1 MATAALPFTVANLE
15 QQLSTGLV
23 SGTGYALVAVGFGLI
38 ITVTGRFHIA
48 YGATYALSAF
58 IAGQTGLSWGMP
70 FWASLVFGVLVA
82 VVIAGLMESLVY
94 WPLNRRLG
102 AAALMTIFIASL
114 GLSTAGSNLIA
125 LLWNG
130 SGGSVNISGFSVST
144 VHFLDVFTTNLAIT
158 SFITGWVALLA
169 VAAVIRYTKLGRMIR
184 AVRVNQRL
192 SLAIG
197 INPRVVYLMVFALG
211 TALGAVGAV
220 FTAAESTATS
230 DMGSTPILYAI
241 TVSFIA
247 GGAAPLVVA
256 LVAVGVGLLESLSI
270 FVFQPQWSQV
280 VVFAALLI
288 YVLAKV
294 VSENLGA
301 RRTVKPVTPAS
312 TPAGAVEGASS
323 LCS

>member
-15 QQLSTGLV
+15 QQLATGLI

-48 YGATYALSAF
+48 YGVTYALSAF
-58 IAGQTGLSWGMP
+58 IAGQTGLSWGLSFP
-70 FWASLVFGVLVA
+70 AALVCGVLAAVA
-82 VVIAGLMESLVY
+82 VAALMESLVY

-114 GLSTAGSNLIA
+114 GLSTAGSNAIA

-130 SGGSVNISGFSVST
+130 AGGSINISGFTVSA
-144 VHFLDVFTTNLAIT
+144 VHFLGVYTTNLALT
-158 SFITGWVALLA
+158 SFFTGWAALLA
-169 VAAVIRYTKLGRMIR
+169 VAAVIRWTKLGRMIR

-192 SLAIG
+192 SLAMG
-197 INPRVVYLMVFALG
+197 INPRAVYLVVFALG
-211 TALGAVGAV
+211 TALGAIGAV
-220 FTAAESTATS
+220 FTAAQSTATP
-230 DMGSTPILYAI
+230 DMGATPILYAI

-256 LVAVGVGLLESLSI
+256 AVAVGVGLLESLSI
-270 FVFQPQWSQV
+270 FLFQPQWSQV
-280 VVFAALLI
+280 VVFACLLI
-288 YVLAKV
+288 YVLVKV
-294 VSENLGA
+294 VRENVGTV
-301 RRTVKPVTPAS
+301 RTVKPAKT
-312 TPAGAVEGASS
+312 AGAAETVGS

>member
-1 MATAALPFTVANLE
+1 VVTAALPFTTANLA
-15 QQLSTGLV
+15 QQLTSGLV
-23 SGTGYALVAVGFGLI
+23 NGTGYALVAVGFGLI

-58 IAGQTGLSWGMP
+58 IAGQTALSWGTP
-70 FWASLVFGVLVA
+70 FWAALVFGVLVA

-114 GLSTAGSNLIA
+114 GLSTAGENAIA

-130 SGGSVNISGFSVST
+130 AGGSVNITGFTVTT
-144 VHFLDVFTTNLAIT
+144 VHFLDVYTTNLAVV
-158 SFITGWVALLA
+158 SFITGWGALLA
-169 VAAVIRYTKLGRMIR
+169 VAAVIRWTRLGRMIR

-192 SLAIG
+192 SLVLG
-197 INPRVVYLMVFALG
+197 ISPRTVYLVVFALG
-211 TALGAVGAV
+211 TALGGIGAV
-220 FTAAESTATS
+220 FTATQSTATF

-256 LVAVGVGLLESLSI
+256 LVAVCVGLIESLSI
-270 FVFQPQWSQV
+270 FLFQPQWSQV
-280 VVFAALLI
+280 VVFTCLLV
-288 YVLAKV
+288 YVLVKV
-294 VSENLGA
+294 VREHLA
-301 RRTVKPVTPAS
+301 TVRTVKPAAS
-312 TPAGAVEGASS
+312 TPEVAEVETASH
-323 LCS
+323 

>member
-15 QQLSTGLV
+15 QQLATGLV

-48 YGATYALSAF
+48 YGVTYALSAF
-58 IAGQTGLSWGMP
+58 IAGQTGLSWGLP
-70 FWASLVFGVLVA
+70 FPAALVFGVVVA
-82 VVIAGLMESLVY
+82 VAVAALMESLVY

-114 GLSTAGSNLIA
+114 GLSTAGENAIA

-130 SGGSVNISGFSVST
+130 AGGSVNISGFAVAT
-144 VHFLDVFTTNLAIT
+144 VHFLDVYTTNLALT
-158 SFITGWVALLA
+158 SFFTGWAALLA
-169 VAAVIRYTKLGRMIR
+169 LAAVIRWTKLGRMIR

-192 SLAIG
+192 SLAMG
-197 INPRVVYLMVFALG
+197 INPRAVYLVVFVLG
-211 TALGAVGAV
+211 TALGAIGAV
-220 FTAAESTATS
+220 FTAAQSTATP

-256 LVAVGVGLLESLSI
+256 AVAVGVGLLESLSI

-280 VVFAALLI
+280 VVFACLLI
-288 YVLAKV
+288 YVLVKV
-294 VSENLGA
+294 VRENMGTV
-301 RRTVKPVTPAS
+301 RTVRPAK
-312 TPAGAVEGASS
+312 TAEAVETASQ

>member
-1 MATAALPFTVANLE
+1 VATAALPFTVANLA

-211 TALGAVGAV
+211 TALGAIGAV

-280 VVFAALLI
+280 VVFAALLV

>member
-1 MATAALPFTVANLE
+1 MVLAALPFTGANLE
-15 QQLSTGLV
+15 QQLASGLV
-23 SGTGYALVAVGFGLI
+23 NGTGYALVAVGFSLI

-58 IAGQTGLSWGMP
+58 IAGQAGLSWGLP
-70 FWASLVFGVLVA
+70 FPAALVLGVVVA
-82 VVIAGLMESLVY
+82 AGVAAAMESLVY

-114 GLSTAGSNLIA
+114 GLSTAGENAIA

-130 SGGSVNISGFSVST
+130 AGGSVNISGFTVST
-144 VHFLDVFTTNLAIT
+144 AHFLDIYTTNLALT
-158 SFITGWVALLA
+158 SFFTGWAVLLA
-169 VAAVIRYTKLGRMIR
+169 VAAVIRWTRLGRMIR

-192 SLAIG
+192 SLAMG
-197 INPRVVYLMVFALG
+197 INPRAVYLVVFVLG

-220 FTAAESTATS
+220 FTAAESAATP

-247 GGAAPLVVA
+247 GGAAPLTVA
-256 LVAVGVGLLESLSI
+256 AVGVVVGLVESLSI
-270 FVFQPQWSQV
+270 FLFQPQWSQV
-280 VVFAALLI
+280 VVFACLLL
-288 YVLAKV
+288 YVLVKV
-294 VSENLGA
+294 VRENLGA
-301 RRTVKPVTPAS
+301 VRTMKPAKA
-312 TPAGAVEGASS
+312 AGPVGTVSR

>member
-1 MATAALPFTVANLE
+1 VVTAALPFTTANLA
-15 QQLSTGLV
+15 QQITSGLV
-23 SGTGYALVAVGFGLI
+23 NGTGYALVAVGFGLI

-70 FWASLVFGVLVA
+70 FWAALVFGVLVA

-114 GLSTAGSNLIA
+114 GLSTAGENAIA

-130 SGGSVNISGFSVST
+130 AGGSVNITGFTVST
-144 VHFLDVFTTNLAIT
+144 VHFLDVYTTNLALV
-158 SFITGWVALLA
+158 SFFTGWAALLA
-169 VAAVIRYTKLGRMIR
+169 VAAVIRWTRLGRMIR

-192 SLAIG
+192 SLVLG
-197 INPRVVYLMVFALG
+197 ISPRTVYLVVFALG
-211 TALGAVGAV
+211 TALGGIGAV
-220 FTAAESTATS
+220 FTATQSTATF

-256 LVAVGVGLLESLSI
+256 LVAVGVGLIESLSI
-270 FVFQPQWSQV
+270 FLFQPQWSQV
-280 VVFAALLI
+280 VVFACLLV
-288 YVLAKV
+288 YVLVKV
-294 VSENLGA
+294 VREHIGT
-301 RRTVKPVTPAS
+301 RVHTVKPVKAPEIAEVETAS
-312 TPAGAVEGASS
+312 Q

>member
-1 MATAALPFTVANLE
+1 VVTAALPFTVGNLE
-15 QQLSTGLV
+15 QQLATGLV

-58 IAGQTGLSWGMP
+58 IAGQTGLSWGLP

-82 VVIAGLMESLVY
+82 VVIAAMMESLVY

-114 GLSTAGSNLIA
+114 GLSTAGENAIA
-125 LLWNG
+125 LLWQG
-130 SGGSVNISGFSVST
+130 SGGSVNITGFAVST
-144 VHFLDVFTTNLAIT
+144 AHFLDVYTTNLAIT
-158 SFITGWVALLA
+158 SFITGWVALLV
-169 VAAVIRYTKLGRMIR
+169 VAGVIRYTKLGRMIR

-192 SLAIG
+192 SLAMG
-197 INPRVVYLMVFALG
+197 INPRAVYLLVFVLG
-211 TALGAVGAV
+211 TALGAIGAV
-220 FTAAESTATS
+220 FSAAQSTATS

-280 VVFAALLI
+280 VVFACLLI
-288 YVLAKV
+288 YVLVKV
-294 VSENLGA
+294 VRENLGS
-301 RRTVKPVTPAS
+301 RRTIRPVKPASSPA
-312 TPAGAVEGASS
+312 AVEGVSS

>member
-1 MATAALPFTVANLE
+1 VVTAALPFTVGNLE
-15 QQLSTGLV
+15 QQLATGLV

-58 IAGQTGLSWGMP
+58 IAGQTGLSWGLP

-82 VVIAGLMESLVY
+82 VVIAAMMESLVY

-114 GLSTAGSNLIA
+114 GLSTAGENAIA
-125 LLWNG
+125 LLWQG
-130 SGGSVNISGFSVST
+130 SGGSVNITGFAVST
-144 VHFLDVFTTNLAIT
+144 AHFLDVYTTNLAIT

-169 VAAVIRYTKLGRMIR
+169 VAGVIRYTKLGRMIR

-192 SLAIG
+192 SLAMG
-197 INPRVVYLMVFALG
+197 INPRAVYLLVFVLG
-211 TALGAVGAV
+211 TALGAIGAV
-220 FTAAESTATS
+220 FSAAQSTATS

-280 VVFAALLI
+280 VVFACLLI
-288 YVLAKV
+288 YVLVKV
-294 VSENLGA
+294 VRENLGS
-301 RRTVKPVTPAS
+301 RRTIRPVKPASSPA
-312 TPAGAVEGASS
+312 AVEGVSS

>member
-1 MATAALPFTVANLE
+1 VATAALPFTVANLE
-15 QQLSTGLV
+15 QQLATGLV

-130 SGGSVNISGFSVST
+130 SGGSVNISGFAVST
-144 VHFLDVFTTNLAIT
+144 VHFLDVFTTNLALT
-158 SFITGWVALLA
+158 SFFTGWAALLA

-192 SLAIG
+192 SLAMG
-197 INPRVVYLMVFALG
+197 INPRAVFLAVFALG
-211 TALGAVGAV
+211 TALGAIGAV
-220 FTAAESTATS
+220 FTAAQSTATA

-288 YVLAKV
+288 YVLVKV
-294 VSENLGA
+294 VRENVGT
-301 RRTVKPVTPAS
+301 RRTVRPVTPAS
-312 TPAGAVEGASS
+312 TPVAVEGVSS

>member
-1 MATAALPFTVANLE
+1 VATAALPFTVGNLE
-15 QQLSTGLV
+15 QQLATGLV

-58 IAGQTGLSWGMP
+58 VAGQVGLSWGLP
-70 FWASLVFGVLVA
+70 FPAALVLGVLVA

-114 GLSTAGSNLIA
+114 GLSTAGENAIA

-130 SGGSVNISGFSVST
+130 SGGSVNISGFTVST
-144 VHFLDVFTTNLAIT
+144 VHFLDVYTTNLALT
-158 SFITGWVALLA
+158 SFFTGWVALLA

-192 SLAIG
+192 SLAMG
-197 INPRVVYLMVFALG
+197 INPRAVYLVVFVLG

-220 FTAAESTATS
+220 FTAAQSTATS

-256 LVAVGVGLLESLSI
+256 AVAVGVGLLESLSI
-270 FVFQPQWSQV
+270 FFFQPQWSQV
-280 VVFAALLI
+280 VVFACLLV
-288 YVLAKV
+288 YVLVKV
-294 VSENLGA
+294 VRENMGTRNTL
-301 RRTVKPVTPAS
+301 KPAPPSSPAQE
-312 TPAGAVEGASS
+312 AAAVETAG
-323 LCS
+323 

>member
-1 MATAALPFTVANLE
+1 VALAALPFTAANLE
-15 QQLSTGLV
+15 QQLASGLV
-23 SGTGYALVAVGFGLI
+23 NGTGYALVAVGFGLI

-58 IAGQTGLSWGMP
+58 IAGQVGLSWGLP
-70 FWASLVFGVLVA
+70 FPAALVLGVVVAVLVA
-82 VVIAGLMESLVY
+82 AVMESLVY

-114 GLSTAGSNLIA
+114 GLSTAGENAIA

-130 SGGSVNISGFSVST
+130 AGGSINISGFTVST
-144 VHFLDVFTTNLAIT
+144 AHFLHVYTTNLALT
-158 SFITGWVALLA
+158 SFFTGWVALLA
-169 VAAVIRYTKLGRMIR
+169 VAAVIRWTRLGRMIR

-192 SLAIG
+192 SLAMG
-197 INPRVVYLMVFALG
+197 INPRAVYLVVFVLG
-211 TALGAVGAV
+211 TALGAIGAV
-220 FTAAESTATS
+220 FTAAQSTATS

-256 LVAVGVGLLESLSI
+256 AVAVGVGLLESLSI
-270 FVFQPQWSQV
+270 FLFQPQWSQV
-280 VVFAALLI
+280 VVFACLLI

-294 VSENLGA
+294 ARENLG
-301 RRTVKPVTPAS
+301 TVRSVKHTQTTAE
-312 TPAGAVEGASS
+312 AVETVGS

>member
-1 MATAALPFTVANLE
+1 MALAALPFTGANLE
-15 QQLSTGLV
+15 QQLASGLV
-23 SGTGYALVAVGFGLI
+23 NGTGYALVAVGFGLI

-70 FWASLVFGVLVA
+70 FWAALVFGVLVA
-82 VVIAGLMESLVY
+82 VVIAALMESLVY

-114 GLSTAGSNLIA
+114 GLSTAGENAIA

-130 SGGSVNISGFSVST
+130 AGGSINISGFTVST
-144 VHFLDVFTTNLAIT
+144 AHFLHVYTTNLAIT
-158 SFITGWVALLA
+158 SFFTGWAALLA

-192 SLAIG
+192 SLAMG
-197 INPRVVYLMVFALG
+197 INPRAVYLVVFVLG
-211 TALGAVGAV
+211 TALGAIGAV
-220 FTAAESTATS
+220 FTAAQSTATS

-256 LVAVGVGLLESLSI
+256 AVAVGVGLLESLSI
-270 FVFQPQWSQV
+270 FLFQPQWSQV
-280 VVFAALLI
+280 VVFACLLI

-294 VSENLGA
+294 ARENLG
-301 RRTVKPVTPAS
+301 TVRSVKHTQTTAE
-312 TPAGAVEGASS
+312 AVETVGP

>member
-15 QQLSTGLV
+15 QQLSSGLV

-169 VAAVIRYTKLGRMIR
+169 VAGVIRYTKLGRMIR

-211 TALGAVGAV
+211 TALGAIGAV
-220 FTAAESTATS
+220 FTAAQSTATS

>member
-15 QQLSTGLV
+15 QQLVTGLV

-48 YGATYALSAF
+48 YGVTYALSAF
-58 IAGQTGLSWGMP
+58 IAGQTGLSWGLSFP
-70 FWASLVFGVLVA
+70 AALICGVVAA
-82 VVIAGLMESLVY
+82 VVVAALMESLVY

-114 GLSTAGSNLIA
+114 GLSTAGSNAIA

-130 SGGSVNISGFSVST
+130 AGGSINISGFTVSA
-144 VHFLDVFTTNLAIT
+144 VHFLGVYTTNLALT
-158 SFITGWVALLA
+158 SFFTGWAALLA
-169 VAAVIRYTKLGRMIR
+169 VAAVIRWTKLGRMIR

-192 SLAIG
+192 SLAMG
-197 INPRVVYLMVFALG
+197 INPRAVYLVVFVLG
-211 TALGAVGAV
+211 TALGAIGAV
-220 FTAAESTATS
+220 FTAAQSTATP
-230 DMGSTPILYAI
+230 DMGATPILYAI

-256 LVAVGVGLLESLSI
+256 AVAVGVGLLESLSI
-270 FVFQPQWSQV
+270 FLFQPQWSQV
-280 VVFAALLI
+280 VVFSCLLI
-288 YVLAKV
+288 YVLVKV
-294 VSENLGA
+294 VRENVGTV
-301 RRTVKPVTPAS
+301 RTVKPAKT
-312 TPAGAVEGASS
+312 AGAAETVGS

>member
-1 MATAALPFTVANLE
+1 VVTAALPFTVANLE
-15 QQLSTGLV
+15 QQLATGLV

-48 YGATYALSAF
+48 YGVTYALSAF
-58 IAGQTGLSWGMP
+58 IAGQTGLSWGLP
-70 FWASLVFGVLVA
+70 FPAALAFGVLAAVA
-82 VVIAGLMESLVY
+82 VAALMESLVY

-114 GLSTAGSNLIA
+114 GLSTAGENAIA

-130 SGGSVNISGFSVST
+130 SGGSVNISGFTVSA
-144 VHFLDVFTTNLAIT
+144 VHFLDVYTTNLALAG
-158 SFITGWVALLA
+158 FFTGWAALLA
-169 VAAVIRYTKLGRMIR
+169 VAAVIRWTKLGRMIR

-192 SLAIG
+192 SLAMG
-197 INPRVVYLMVFALG
+197 INPRVVYLVVFALG
-211 TALGAVGAV
+211 TALGAIGAV
-220 FTAAESTATS
+220 FTAAQSTATP

-256 LVAVGVGLLESLSI
+256 AVAVGVGLLESLSI
-270 FVFQPQWSQV
+270 FFFQPQWSQV
-280 VVFAALLI
+280 VVFACLLI
-288 YVLAKV
+288 YVLVKV
-294 VSENLGA
+294 VRENMGTVRTSKPA
-301 RRTVKPVTPAS
+301 RT
-312 TPAGAVEGASS
+312 AGAVETASQ